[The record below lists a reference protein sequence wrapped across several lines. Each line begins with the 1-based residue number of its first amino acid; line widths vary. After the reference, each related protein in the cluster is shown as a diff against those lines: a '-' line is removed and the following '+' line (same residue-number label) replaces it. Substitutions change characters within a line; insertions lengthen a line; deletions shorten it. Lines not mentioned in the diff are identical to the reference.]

1 MTPAEL
7 TTYLHDHIPLSAAM
21 QLSVEELGAGGV
33 TLSAPLE
40 PNINHRHT
48 AFGGSIASLATL
60 AGWSLV
66 HVGLTDVGLPS
77 RVVVMSSQIEY
88 LAPATETFVA
98 HCAPPRSEDWNRFV
112 GSVRRRGKGRLS
124 LSVEVRCQGILCATL
139 TGTFVG
145 VAPDSRA

>member
-1 MTPAEL
+1 MTASDL

-21 QLSVEELGAGGV
+21 QLSVDELGAAGV

-48 AFGGSIASLATL
+48 AFGGSLASLATL
-60 AGWSLV
+60 AAWSLV
-66 HVGLTDVGLPS
+66 HVGLTDAGLPS

-88 LAPATETFVA
+88 LAPATGAFSATCARPRAETW
-98 HCAPPRSEDWNRFV
+98 SRFTE
-112 GSVRRRGKGRLS
+112 SVRRRSKGRLA
-124 LSVEVRCQGILCATL
+124 LSVEVRCREILCATL

>member
-1 MTPAEL
+1 MTAAEL
-7 TTYLHDHIPLSAAM
+7 TTYLHEHIPLSAAM
-21 QLSVEELGAGGV
+21 QLAVETLGEAGV

-66 HVGLTDVGLPS
+66 HVGLTDAGLPS

-88 LAPATETFVA
+88 LAPATGAFTA
-98 HCAPPRSEDWNRFV
+98 RCPMPAPEDWNRFAA
-112 GSVRRRGKGRLS
+112 SVRRRGKGRLT
-124 LSVEVRCQGILCATL
+124 LRVEVRCAELLCATL

-145 VAPDSRA
+145 VAPGSRA

>member
-1 MTPAEL
+1 VTATDL
-7 TTYLHDHIPLSAAM
+7 TTYLHEHIPLSAAM
-21 QLSVEELGAGGV
+21 QLSVDELGATGV

-60 AGWSLV
+60 AAWSLV
-66 HVGLTDVGLPS
+66 HVGLTDAGLPS

-88 LAPATETFVA
+88 LAPATGAFAA
-98 HCAPPRSEDWNRFV
+98 HCAPPRPEDWIRFV
-112 GSVRRRGKGRLS
+112 NSVRRRGKGRLN
-124 LSVEVRCQGILCATL
+124 LFVEVRCAGILCATL
-139 TGTFVG
+139 SGTFVG